1 MLWKGCENV
10 AYGGHSQYCYWLS
23 LVTFSQTFHSDSQ
36 LLIARFN
43 VYINFK
49 TILFDL
55 KQN

>member
-10 AYGGHSQYCYWLS
+10 ANGGHSQYCNWLS

-55 KQN
+55 KQS